1 MKHLKKID
9 LLRRNQGLIRQI
21 SSPEWKENQKKNLY
35 YEEIPM
41 GMYDDMYND
50 SKLAK
55 ISEYEIK
62 KIKSLFGRV
71 EIDEE
76 RRWHRKTGFLLENPY
91 NSLTVKSSN
100 GWVEFF
106 VLKLDDEWW
115 LVKMTKE
122 SRNVGGNYRESAF
135 KCDQI
140 EGLIQLLRQKI

>member
-1 MKHLKKID
+1 MKHLKKMDLVKRNQD
-9 LLRRNQGLIRQI
+9 LLRKI
-21 SSPEWKENQKKNLY
+21 SSPEWEENQKKNLY

-41 GMYDDMYND
+41 GMYDDMYNN
-50 SKLAK
+50 SELAK

-76 RRWHRKTGFLLENPY
+76 RRWHRNY

-122 SRNVGGNYRESAF
+122 SRNIGGNYRESAF